1 MGIQADTATAVPDLL
16 PDGADGFTSGDP
28 QAGIAPTQVS
38 PTFLNSIVTE
48 LNNIVTRVGDD
59 PLAFATEVTVAWK
72 QCARAII
79 NRIAFARGDAGYM
92 VTNPAWYRRTYSA
105 EPVVEN
111 WRTWFRNG
119 FAKNV
124 PDNDTY
130 ATCHIVVPDNSQFW
144 VTFEVCVV
152 RVNSI
157 TIYRNAI
164 VRASC
169 RRSGGAVIVQAVTQV
184 AGEGPLIAT
193 FDVKPGTLI
202 DEPGAY
208 LETTLPISV
217 GNHFNIS
224 VSATATNVT
233 LGT

>member
-1 MGIQADTATAVPDLL
+1 MGVQADTATAVPDLL

-59 PLAFATEVTVAWK
+59 PLVFDTEMSVAWK
-72 QCARAII
+72 QCAKAII
-79 NRIAFARGDAGYM
+79 NRIAFARGDTAYM
-92 VTNPAWYRRTYSA
+92 IANPAWYRRTYYA
-105 EPVVEN
+105 QPVVDN
-111 WRTWFRNG
+111 WRTWFRND
-119 FAKNV
+119 FEKNV
-124 PDNDTY
+124 PDNDAY
-130 ATCHIVVPDNSQFW
+130 AVCHILVPDDSQFW
-144 VTFEVCVV
+144 VTFEICVV
-152 RVNSI
+152 RVNNI
-157 TIYRNAI
+157 AIYRNAI

-169 RRSGGAVIVQAVTQV
+169 RRNGGAVTVQAITQV
-184 AGEGPLIAT
+184 AGDGPLIAT
-193 FDVKPGTLI
+193 FDVKPGTLSG
-202 DEPGAY
+202 EPAAY
-208 LETTLPISV
+208 LEATMPISV